1 MILITGANGQ
11 LGTAVIEHLLKL
23 VPAEQIAGL
32 VRNEQKAAGLKAQG
46 IQLRLGDYDDSDALK
61 RAMQGID
68 KVLLISGGEAENG
81 LEQHY
86 QVIDAAKAAGVSCLA
101 YTGRSLK
108 DREQLANH
116 LMRRHFQTEDYL
128 KASGL
133 NYVLFRNALYMDVL
147 PGFVGKQVFET
158 GIQLPAGEGRVAYAL
173 REEMGEAIAKVLT
186 TDTGAERIYQFT
198 GPEASSFADIASAL
212 SELSGQA
219 VAYTALEPE
228 DYAARMAE
236 RGLPPALIQKIA
248 GFLADIAQGQEATVT
263 EDLEQILGRKPASLQ
278 AGLKKL
284 FAL

>member
-1 MILITGANGQ
+1 MILITGATGQ

-23 VPAEQIAGL
+23 IPAEQIAGL

-46 IQLRLGDYDDSDALK
+46 IELRFGDYDDPDSLR

-108 DREQLANH
+108 DREQLANQ
-116 LMRRHFQTEDYL
+116 LMQRHFQTEDYL

-158 GIQLPAGEGRVAYAL
+158 GIQLPAGEGKVAYAL

-198 GPEASSFADIASAL
+198 GPDAFSFADIASAL

-219 VAYTALEPE
+219 VTYTALEPE

-263 EDLEQILGRKPASLQ
+263 EDLEQILGRQPASLQ
-278 AGLKKL
+278 AGLKKV